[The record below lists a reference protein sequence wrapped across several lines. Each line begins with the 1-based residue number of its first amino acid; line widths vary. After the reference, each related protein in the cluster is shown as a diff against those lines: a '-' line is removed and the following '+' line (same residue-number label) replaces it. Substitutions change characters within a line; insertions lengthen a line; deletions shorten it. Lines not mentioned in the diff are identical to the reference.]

1 MWKLLILALMALL
14 LAACE
19 AEATPAAVMVPD
31 TPTAAASTATAA
43 PPLRYGLLPNTDG
56 FISTEERTQLAQF
69 ALVEQIQQTSGS
81 ILAQDAYDIIAGY
94 GIYDGWQRSAA
105 DQTVTLIV
113 NTTQPPLDDPEIVDA
128 IIQNSQAENLVR
140 GLQALGATTENPT
153 QLNREALRALLANKG
168 YPDGIVLNTFHDP
181 LPGFDAWVSQL
192 GDANVTLQTSQTAQ
206 DTLLDTNRFHLA
218 FVNVSDTARADLIDT
233 YGSENVVDLYSLPI
247 SYELRDSTI
256 SVTFTD
262 TGWPIPQRAANT
274 VTVTPTP
281 TS

>member
-1 MWKLLILALMALL
+1 MALV

-43 PPLRYGLLPNTDG
+43 PPLRYGLLPNTEG
-56 FISTEERTQLAQF
+56 FIAAEERTQLAQF

-94 GIYDGWQRSAA
+94 GIYDGWQRSAT

-113 NTTQPPLDDPEIVDA
+113 NTTLPPLDDSEIVDA
-128 IIQNSQAENLVR
+128 VIQNSQAENLVR
-140 GLQALGATTENPT
+140 GLQALGATAENPT
-153 QLNREALRALLANKG
+153 QLNRQVLRSLLANKG
-168 YPDGIVLNTFHDP
+168 YPDGIVLNTLHDP
-181 LPGFDAWVSQL
+181 LPGFDAWTSQL
-192 GDANVTLQTSQTAQ
+192 GNANVTLQTSPTVPDTQ
-206 DTLLDTNRFHLA
+206 TLLDTNRFHLA
-218 FVNVSDTARADLIDT
+218 FVNVSESARADLIDT
-233 YGSENVVDLYSLPI
+233 YGSENVIDLYSLPI

-262 TGWPIPQRAANT
+262 TGWPIPQRTANT
-274 VTVTPTP
+274 TTVTPTP